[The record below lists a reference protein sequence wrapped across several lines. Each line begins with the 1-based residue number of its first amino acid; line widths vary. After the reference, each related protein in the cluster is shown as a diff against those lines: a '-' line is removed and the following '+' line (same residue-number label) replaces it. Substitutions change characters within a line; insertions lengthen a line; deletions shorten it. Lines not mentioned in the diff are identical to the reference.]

1 MSHKHPKY
9 DIKQCFNLKSHLLT
23 YIIYSMPKKIDEQ
36 IAELWEKTI
45 SQIKT
50 TLPENEF
57 TTWFSRLT
65 LGAEDKGKIIL
76 YTPSS
81 FVRDKFEETYK
92 TLIENTINEIGDIPY
107 TVKFEVK
114 KDAQNV
120 VIDEKKEET
129 EEIKPSLEK
138 NTKKQQKQEEVM
150 FNPAY
155 TFDSFVSG
163 DNSSFAYNA
172 CLAIAKNPG
181 SMYNPCLLYGG
192 VGLGKTHL
200 IQSIGNYIRSNS
212 KLKVVY
218 ITAENFTNEFI
229 QSVNDKSSQQF
240 KNKYRKAEV
249 LLIDDIHFLQ
259 KKEGTQEELFNTFND
274 LYDTGRQIVFT
285 CDRPVEELKDISD
298 RLRSRFSRGLNID
311 LLPPNY
317 ETRVAILK
325 KKCEEKNVSFSNDVI
340 EYIATN
346 ISSNVRDLESCLT
359 KLIAYSTLLHK
370 DISLETAK
378 EQLKNIVSR
387 NNDSAGISIEL
398 IIKTVATYFNVS
410 PFEIKGKS
418 RNQSVVIP
426 RQIAMFLCKDLTDF
440 STTEIG
446 MEFGGKNHTTVMY
459 NVQKVESMLRSSEKD
474 MNVTIDKLKRQI
486 KADSKK

>member
-1 MSHKHPKY
+1 MI
-9 DIKQCFNLKSHLLT
+9 IKADSTLKSHVLT
-23 YIIYSMPKKIDEQ
+23 YIICRMPKTNDEML
-36 IAELWEKTI
+36 IELWEKTI
-45 SQIKT
+45 NQIKNS
-50 TLPENEF
+50 LPEGEF
-57 TTWFSRLT
+57 NTWFSRIV
-65 LGAEDKGKIIL
+65 LGKEEDNKIFL
-76 YTPSS
+76 YVPST
-81 FVRDKFEETYK
+81 FVKDKFEEEYRV
-92 TLIENTINEIGDIPY
+92 LIENTISELGKKPY
-107 TVKFEVK
+107 SVKFEVK
-114 KDAQNV
+114 KDAQKP
-120 VIDEKKEET
+120 VIVEKKQESEQ
-129 EEIKPSLEK
+129 IKPSSDKAEK
-138 NTKKQQKQEEVM
+138 KTNKADDLM

-172 CLAIAKNPG
+172 CMAIAKNPG
-181 SMYNPCLLYGG
+181 SAYNPCLLYGG

-200 IQSIGNYIRSNS
+200 IQSIGNYIRSTTNM
-212 KLKVVY
+212 KVIY

-325 KKCEEKNVSFSNDVI
+325 KKCQEKGVVFSNEVI

-370 DISLETAK
+370 DISLDTAK

-387 NNDSAGISIEL
+387 NNDSTGVSIDL
-398 IIKTVATYFNVS
+398 ILKVVSTYFNVS

-418 RNQSVVIP
+418 RNQSVVTP
-426 RQIAMFLCKDLTDF
+426 RQIAMYLCKDMTDF

-459 NVQKVESMLRSSEKD
+459 NVQKVESLLKSSEND
-474 MNVTIDKLKRQI
+474 TSLIIDKLKRQI
-486 KADSKK
+486 KSELKK

>member
-1 MSHKHPKY
+1 M
-9 DIKQCFNLKSHLLT
+9 KSHVLT
-23 YIIYSMPKKIDEQ
+23 YIICRMPKTNDEML
-36 IAELWEKTI
+36 IELWEKTI
-45 SQIKT
+45 NQIKNS
-50 TLPENEF
+50 LPEGEF
-57 TTWFSRLT
+57 NTWFSRIV
-65 LGAEDKGKIIL
+65 LGKEEDNKIFL
-76 YTPSS
+76 YVPST
-81 FVRDKFEETYK
+81 FVKDKFEEEYRV
-92 TLIENTINEIGDIPY
+92 LIENTISELGKKPY
-107 TVKFEVK
+107 SVKFEVK
-114 KDAQNV
+114 KDAQKP
-120 VIDEKKEET
+120 VIVEKKQESEQ
-129 EEIKPSLEK
+129 IKPSSDKAEK
-138 NTKKQQKQEEVM
+138 KTNKADDLM

-172 CLAIAKNPG
+172 CMAIAKNPG
-181 SMYNPCLLYGG
+181 SAYNPCLLYGG

-200 IQSIGNYIRSNS
+200 IQSIGNYIRSTTNM
-212 KLKVVY
+212 KVIY

-325 KKCEEKNVSFSNDVI
+325 KKCQEKGVVFSNEVI

-370 DISLETAK
+370 DISLDTAK

-387 NNDSAGISIEL
+387 NNDSTGVSIDL
-398 IIKTVATYFNVS
+398 ILKVVSTYFNVS

-418 RNQSVVIP
+418 RNQSVVTP
-426 RQIAMFLCKDLTDF
+426 RQIAMYLCKDMTDF

-459 NVQKVESMLRSSEKD
+459 NVQKVESLLKSSEND
-474 MNVTIDKLKRQI
+474 TSLIIDKLKRQI
-486 KADSKK
+486 KSELKK

>member
-1 MSHKHPKY
+1 M
-9 DIKQCFNLKSHLLT
+9 KSHVLT
-23 YIIYSMPKKIDEQ
+23 YIICRMPKTNDEML
-36 IAELWEKTI
+36 IELWEKTI
-45 SQIKT
+45 NQIKNS
-50 TLPENEF
+50 LPEGEF
-57 TTWFSRLT
+57 NTWFSRIV
-65 LGAEDKGKIIL
+65 LGKEEDNKIFL
-76 YTPSS
+76 YVPST
-81 FVRDKFEETYK
+81 FVKDKFEEEYRI
-92 TLIENTINEIGDIPY
+92 LIENTISELGKKPY
-107 TVKFEVK
+107 SVKFEVK
-114 KDAQNV
+114 KDAQKP
-120 VIDEKKEET
+120 VIVEKKQESEQ
-129 EEIKPSLEK
+129 IKPSSDKAEK
-138 NTKKQQKQEEVM
+138 KTNKADDLM

-172 CLAIAKNPG
+172 CMAIAKNPG
-181 SMYNPCLLYGG
+181 SAYNPCLLYGG

-200 IQSIGNYIRSNS
+200 IQSIGNYIRSTTNM
-212 KLKVVY
+212 KVIY

-325 KKCEEKNVSFSNDVI
+325 KKCQEKGVVFSNEVI

-370 DISLETAK
+370 DISLDTAK

-387 NNDSAGISIEL
+387 NNDSTGVSIDL
-398 IIKTVATYFNVS
+398 ILKVVSTYFNVS

-418 RNQSVVIP
+418 RNQSVVTP
-426 RQIAMFLCKDLTDF
+426 RQIAMYLCKDMTDF

-459 NVQKVESMLRSSEKD
+459 NVQKVESLLKSSEND
-474 MNVTIDKLKRQI
+474 TSLIIDKLKRQI
-486 KADSKK
+486 KSELKK

>member
-1 MSHKHPKY
+1 
-9 DIKQCFNLKSHLLT
+9 
-23 YIIYSMPKKIDEQ
+23 MPKTNDEML
-36 IAELWEKTI
+36 IELWEKTI
-45 SQIKT
+45 NQIKNS
-50 TLPENEF
+50 LPEGEF
-57 TTWFSRLT
+57 NTWFSRIV
-65 LGAEDKGKIIL
+65 LGKEEDNKIFL
-76 YTPSS
+76 YVPST
-81 FVRDKFEETYK
+81 FVKDKFEEEYRI
-92 TLIENTINEIGDIPY
+92 LIENTISELGKKPY
-107 TVKFEVK
+107 SVKFEVK
-114 KDAQNV
+114 KDAQKP
-120 VIDEKKEET
+120 VIVEKKQESEQ
-129 EEIKPSLEK
+129 IKPSSDKAEK
-138 NTKKQQKQEEVM
+138 KTNKADDLM

-172 CLAIAKNPG
+172 CMAIAKNPG
-181 SMYNPCLLYGG
+181 SAYNPCLLYGG

-200 IQSIGNYIRSNS
+200 IQSIGNYIRSTTNM
-212 KLKVVY
+212 KVIY

-325 KKCEEKNVSFSNDVI
+325 KKCQEKGVVFSNEVI

-370 DISLETAK
+370 DISLDTAK

-387 NNDSAGISIEL
+387 NNDSTGVSIDL
-398 IIKTVATYFNVS
+398 ILKVVSTYFNVS

-418 RNQSVVIP
+418 RNQSVVTP
-426 RQIAMFLCKDLTDF
+426 RQIAMYLCKDMTDF

-459 NVQKVESMLRSSEKD
+459 NVQKVESLLKSSEND
-474 MNVTIDKLKRQI
+474 TSLIIDKLKRQI
-486 KADSKK
+486 KSELKK

>member
-1 MSHKHPKY
+1 
-9 DIKQCFNLKSHLLT
+9 
-23 YIIYSMPKKIDEQ
+23 MPKNNAELIT
-36 IAELWEKTI
+36 ELWEKTI

-50 TLPENEF
+50 SLPETEF
-57 TTWFSRLT
+57 VSWFSRLSF
-65 LGAEDKGKIIL
+65 GSEDNGKITL
-76 YTPSS
+76 YTPSV
-81 FVRDKFEETYK
+81 FVKDKFEETYK
-92 TLIENTINEIGDIPY
+92 TLIENTISEIGDKLY
-107 TVKFEVK
+107 SVKFEVK
-114 KDAQNV
+114 KGTQNP
-120 VIDEKKEET
+120 ISTEKNQESVQD
-129 EEIKPSLEK
+129 KPSLEK
-138 NTKKQQKQEEVM
+138 SPKKLTKAEDIM

-200 IQSIGNYIRSNS
+200 IQSIGNYIRENT
-212 KLKVVY
+212 KMKVIY

-229 QSVNDKSSQQF
+229 QAVNDKSTQQQF
-240 KNKYRKAEV
+240 KNKYRRAEV

-325 KKCEEKNVSFSNDVI
+325 KKCEEKNVLFSNDVI

-359 KLIAYSTLLHK
+359 KLIAYSDLVNK
-370 DISLETAK
+370 NVSLEVAK

-387 NNDSAGISIEL
+387 NNDSTGVSIEL
-398 IIKTVATYFNVS
+398 VIKTVASYFNVS
-410 PFEIKGKS
+410 PFDIKGKS

-426 RQIAMFLCKDLTDF
+426 RQIAMYLCKNLTDF

-459 NVQKVESMLRSSEKD
+459 NVQKVESLLRSSEKD
-474 MNVTIDKLKRQI
+474 MNLTIDKLKRQI

>member
-1 MSHKHPKY
+1 MQKNK
-9 DIKQCFNLKSHLLT
+9 DALLL
-23 YIIYSMPKKIDEQ
+23 
-36 IAELWEKTI
+36 ELWEKTI
-45 SQIKT
+45 AQIKDS
-50 TLPENEF
+50 LPENEF
-57 TTWFSRLT
+57 NSWFSRVVF
-65 LGAEDKGKIIL
+65 GKEEEEKIFL
-76 YTPSS
+76 YVPST
-81 FVRDKFEETYK
+81 FVKDKFEEAYK
-92 TLIENTINEIGDIPY
+92 SLIENTISELGDKSY
-107 TVKFEVK
+107 SVQFEVK
-114 KDAQNV
+114 KDAQNT
-120 VIDEKKEET
+120 VISKKIQDKEQN
-129 EEIKPSLEK
+129 KPSIAI
-138 NTKKQQKQEEVM
+138 TKKTEQKPKKAEDLM

-172 CLAIAKNPG
+172 CMAIAKNPG
-181 SMYNPCLLYGG
+181 SAYNPCLLYGG

-200 IQSIGNYIRSNS
+200 IQSIGNYIRSTTN
-212 KLKVVY
+212 LKVIY

-240 KNKYRKAEV
+240 KNKYRRAEV

-317 ETRVAILK
+317 ETRVAILN
-325 KKCEEKNVSFSNDVI
+325 KKCQEKGVVFSNEVI
-340 EYIATN
+340 EYIASN

-387 NNDSAGISIEL
+387 NNDSTGVSIDL
-398 IIKTVATYFNVS
+398 IIKVVSTYFNVS

-418 RNQSVVIP
+418 RNQSVVTP
-426 RQIAMFLCKDLTDF
+426 RQIAMYLCKELTDF

-459 NVQKVESMLRSSEKD
+459 NVQKVDSMLRSSEKD
-474 MNVTIDKLKRQI
+474 MSTLIEKLKRQI
-486 KADSKK
+486 KSELKK

>member
-1 MSHKHPKY
+1 MQKNK
-9 DIKQCFNLKSHLLT
+9 DALLL
-23 YIIYSMPKKIDEQ
+23 
-36 IAELWEKTI
+36 ELWEKTI
-45 SQIKT
+45 AQIKDS
-50 TLPENEF
+50 LPENEF
-57 TTWFSRLT
+57 NSWFSRVVF
-65 LGAEDKGKIIL
+65 GKEEEGKIFL
-76 YTPSS
+76 YVPST
-81 FVRDKFEETYK
+81 FVKDKFEEAYK
-92 TLIENTINEIGDIPY
+92 SLIENTISELGDKSY
-107 TVKFEVK
+107 SVQFEVK
-114 KDAQNV
+114 KDAQNT
-120 VIDEKKEET
+120 VISEKIQDKEQN
-129 EEIKPSLEK
+129 KPSLAVA
-138 NTKKQQKQEEVM
+138 KKTEQKPKKAEDLM

-172 CLAIAKNPG
+172 CMAIAKNPG
-181 SMYNPCLLYGG
+181 SAYNPCLLYGG

-200 IQSIGNYIRSNS
+200 IQSIGNYIRSTTN
-212 KLKVVY
+212 LKVIY

-240 KNKYRKAEV
+240 KNKYRRAEV

-317 ETRVAILK
+317 ETRVAILN
-325 KKCEEKNVSFSNDVI
+325 KKCQEKGVVFSNEVI
-340 EYIATN
+340 EYIASN

-387 NNDSAGISIEL
+387 NNDSTGVSIDL
-398 IIKTVATYFNVS
+398 IIKVVSTYFNVS

-418 RNQSVVIP
+418 RNQSVVTP
-426 RQIAMFLCKDLTDF
+426 RQIAMYLCKELTDF

-459 NVQKVESMLRSSEKD
+459 NVQKVDSMLRSSEKD
-474 MNVTIDKLKRQI
+474 MSTLIEKLKRQI
-486 KADSKK
+486 KSELKK